1 MRLLAPGVAL
11 SRQARPP
18 RPAVS
23 LARSLYRSLLELVK
37 RFRQSAGSAAGRGRA
52 TRVQSELLRLRFQED
67 NWCQLL
73 LVMAPNHEWQANR
86 PAISQAPQTN
96 LRGNGQAGWLLL
108 QYTHLTHSIS
118 ELADHLITRATDV
131 LRGGLEKSQYSVFG
145 NTKSPTRVWL
155 PEALTR
161 NENSN
166 SMETPDDQIYI
177 PWRRRHSVNGDRNPG
192 IRTSSYPGAR
202 RIRLFLS

>member
-1 MRLLAPGVAL
+1 MVG
-11 SRQARPP
+11 Q
-18 RPAVS
+18 PAS
-23 LARSLYRSLLELVK
+23 DIPSSANKSAWQRTGGLVP
-37 RFRQSAGSAAGRGRA
+37 SP
-52 TRVQSELLRLRFQED
+52 V
-67 NWCQLL
+67 
-73 LVMAPNHEWQANR
+73 
-86 PAISQAPQTN
+86 
-96 LRGNGQAGWLLL
+96 
-108 QYTHLTHSIS
+108 THLTHSIS
-118 ELADHLITRATDV
+118 ELVDHPITRAADV

-155 PEALTR
+155 PEALTP

-192 IRTSSYPGAR
+192 NRTSSHPGAR